1 MAFLL
6 VMLHTGTMFAVIA
19 YFWPAWKKSFFSS
32 QAQFTDALMKISSAT
47 VCTVVIYELLK
58 LLIEKVVLG
67 GQKAE
72 IEQLFSS
79 LSLIAGAL
87 FAAGI
92 LILWSAFTAKK
103 DTGLEE
109 VSLSTACWIGLI
121 QGVCIPFRG
130 LSRSG
135 STISVGLLKGMGR
148 RQAEAFSFALGVVI
162 TPGAIAQEL
171 HRFLK
176 ARTGSVPPVHLVSLI
191 QPQIVGMAGS
201 FVAGLLALRWL
212 SRWLENG
219 RWHYFGYYCVG
230 ASAVILA
237 LGVKG
242 F

>member
-1 MAFLL
+1 
-6 VMLHTGTMFAVIA
+6 
-19 YFWPAWKKSFFSS
+19 
-32 QAQFTDALMKISSAT
+32 
-47 VCTVVIYELLK
+47 VVLYELLK

-92 LILWSAFTAKK
+92 LILWSAFMAKK
-103 DTGLEE
+103 DTGSEE
-109 VSLSTACWIGLI
+109 VSLPMACWIGLI

-176 ARTGSVPPVHLVSLI
+176 AQTGTGGPVHLGSLI

-219 RWHYFGYYCVG
+219 RWHYFGFYCVG
-230 ASAVILA
+230 ASAVIFVLA
-237 LGVKG
+237 AKG